1 MKKAL
6 LKVLGPIGSLI
17 ALGLAAGAGTSWD

>member
-6 LKVLGPIGSLI
+6 LKVLGLLVSLI
-17 ALGLAAGAGTSWD
+17 ALGLAAGAAYSWE